1 MNLKLDFA
9 SWATISTYA
18 IGNGILYSWSFWS
31 VFNINILQFVS
42 AYDLLPSVL
51 FVLVIPLI
59 LYICYFF
66 FSTSLFE
73 HSERITEI
81 YNDTSRPQWVRQC
94 ILVVVILTY
103 LVGFVSLIYAY
114 NITEGY
120 FRTTVILL
128 AISLFAF
135 FIIIR
140 KNKLILSEFRSF
152 RMPLLC
158 FIIVTPIFIYTIASF
173 KAANIINGADT
184 FYVSS
189 DSPCTQN
196 TNTRY
201 RYISSISDT
210 AFALSTEDN
219 SLCVFKFKYLKLVP
233 EYGNFVLKMKP

>member
-1 MNLKLDFA
+1 MNIKFNFA

-51 FVLVIPLI
+51 FVLAIPLI
-59 LYICYFF
+59 LYISYFF
-66 FSTSLFE
+66 FSTLFLDP
-73 HSERITEI
+73 SEKFTEI
-81 YNDTSRPQWVRQC
+81 YNDTSRPQWLRRC
-94 ILVVVILTY
+94 ILAAVILTY
-103 LVGFVSLIYAY
+103 LAGIVSLIYLY

-120 FRTTVILL
+120 FRTTVIVL
-128 AISLFAF
+128 AISLLVS
-135 FIIIR
+135 FILIK
-140 KNKLILSEFRSF
+140 KNKTILSEFGSLR
-152 RMPLLC
+152 RPLVY
-158 FIIVTPIFIYTIASF
+158 FIIITPIFIYTFASF
-173 KAANIINGADT
+173 KAANIINGAET

-210 AFALSTEDN
+210 AFAMSTEDN
-219 SLCVFKFKYLKLVP
+219 SLCIFKFKYLKLVP